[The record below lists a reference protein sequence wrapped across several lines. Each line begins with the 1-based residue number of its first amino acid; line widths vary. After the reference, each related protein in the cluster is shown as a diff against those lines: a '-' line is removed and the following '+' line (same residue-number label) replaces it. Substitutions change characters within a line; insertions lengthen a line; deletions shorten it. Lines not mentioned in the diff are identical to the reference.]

1 MRIGLIVPDG
11 FIVSSVT
18 SIPMQTAPDVKER
31 YIGSVRKV
39 TVGINHWRNLL
50 PIATLAPPIRLIYGR
65 VGGGRSLNWIQEKEG
80 TSWRGFCHHTQRSAS
95 KRKGWETG
103 SSLSTAALS
112 YSKCKRPF
120 IKCGATMRRE
130 SALCKKVSM
139 DGLQARICKLF
150 EEGSIAHPNSVF
162 FFSFSSF
169 YTFSNAHHW
178 SALNPTHVPPS
189 LATSF
194 FFILLTRNMQI
205 FTVYG

>member
-31 YIGSVRKV
+31 CIGSVRKV

-162 FFSFSSF
+162 FFLFLLSKR
-169 YTFSNAHHW
+169 
-178 SALNPTHVPPS
+178 
-189 LATSF
+189 LAT
-194 FFILLTRNMQI
+194 LTIGRH
-205 FTVYG
+205 